1 MLLPGGV
8 VDSQVA
14 SSVIAGECRAI
25 VARQRGVAEDIYDK
39 LAASQAQLSHELN
52 RLRNALEALHLP
64 EPLALPADYINTLT
78 RIQRKVSELS
88 RRLSVVEARMSR
100 IKAQLRAAK

>member
-1 MLLPGGV
+1 MLLSGGV

-25 VARQRGVAEDIYDK
+25 LARQRGVAEDIYDK

-52 RLRNALEALHLP
+52 RLRNALVDLPLP
-64 EPLALPADYINTLT
+64 EPLALPADYINILT
-78 RIQRKVSELS
+78 RIQRKVAELS

-100 IKAQLRAAK
+100 IKARLQAAK